1 MSSSA
6 ERAPNLPFKFSDLSV
21 SSQRAL
27 SYADAMRRKT
37 DQSQVHMEHLV
48 MGLFVKQDGP
58 AERLFRAQGLDSE
71 HRLREVLLTAAE
83 VRLPEI
89 TVDEAEE
96 LTEAPPLSR
105 HVREAFE
112 HARAIAERMTSVQVQ
127 SRHVLYGVLSVEE
140 CHVVRI
146 LRAKGIRAEDIPLTD
161 PVFVESQGTPIVG
174 ADSDAPGGIDRL
186 GLELEIRA
194 LSALVASRDTK
205 TPMSIG
211 LFGNWGSGKSFF
223 MQKMDEQIRDF
234 RRHAETDATS
244 PYCSG
249 IVQLSFNAWH
259 YIDKSLWASL
269 GAEIFEGLAH
279 GLTEAEAKIEGRS
292 KLEDARTDLMVRKAE
307 AESERNRAKEAVIQS
322 TATLQ
327 MHRNTVDKI
336 SNQSDREIE
345 RTLGTRA
352 IVEEVW
358 QVAQAQPQ
366 VRRALDDAAKAL
378 GWAALDPQSRVADAQ
393 VKEILRTASYWRS
406 IVTTLRNRGS
416 AKWWIAVAL
425 IAGASVA
432 LSQWLLSLVLHLRTT
447 ASWLLAVLT
456 ALSVATAPVLV
467 IARRITGIVRGARR
481 GLSARISAV
490 RERAIAE
497 AKAQY
502 DAVAQEAEAYREQLA
517 TSEQKV
523 SELDTQIDRLK
534 PDRQFRDFIRL
545 RHESNEYTQHFG
557 VIARARQ
564 DFEELTRLME
574 LVRTQQDSGA
584 PHSAFAVRPVER
596 IVLYIDDLDRCS
608 EDIVFQ
614 VLQAVHLL
622 LAFPLFVVVVGVD
635 PRWLFHSLRTQL
647 AALSD
652 RQDEEGVD
660 EEERMRWQSTP
671 LNYLEKI
678 FQIPFTL
685 RPMADTGFASLV
697 DDLVKPSE
705 STLHRP
711 RGLSAVSAP
720 APATAPSAGT
730 PPIPPSGDSSPP
742 HVRTSPTQSTPQ
754 PAAGTEPVDPA
765 TAKETHER
773 LSLTDW
779 EVGHMKQFFALIPSP
794 RATKRFVNVYRLLRG
809 VLTGSERT
817 ALVGSATAGGYQC
830 VLLLLAMVTGYPVE
844 AAEVIRELL
853 ERAKHPNAT
862 DNWWEMLDTIRTKG
876 YNGENERPAK
886 AARHSTNWAARHQTG
901 ALDNETPTV
910 ETPGADVMFEKLAQI
925 RARAGDD
932 LTVRDMVRWAPV
944 VARYSFAS
952 GRLLMADSR

>member
-1 MSSSA
+1 
-6 ERAPNLPFKFSDLSV
+6 
-21 SSQRAL
+21 
-27 SYADAMRRKT
+27 
-37 DQSQVHMEHLV
+37 
-48 MGLFVKQDGP
+48 
-58 AERLFRAQGLDSE
+58 
-71 HRLREVLLTAAE
+71 
-83 VRLPEI
+83 
-89 TVDEAEE
+89 
-96 LTEAPPLSR
+96 
-105 HVREAFE
+105 
-112 HARAIAERMTSVQVQ
+112 
-127 SRHVLYGVLSVEE
+127 
-140 CHVVRI
+140 
-146 LRAKGIRAEDIPLTD
+146 
-161 PVFVESQGTPIVG
+161 
-174 ADSDAPGGIDRL
+174 
-186 GLELEIRA
+186 
-194 LSALVASRDTK
+194 
-205 TPMSIG
+205 
-211 LFGNWGSGKSFF
+211 
-223 MQKMDEQIRDF
+223 
-234 RRHAETDATS
+234 
-244 PYCSG
+244 
-249 IVQLSFNAWH
+249 
-259 YIDKSLWASL
+259 
-269 GAEIFEGLAH
+269 
-279 GLTEAEAKIEGRS
+279 
-292 KLEDARTDLMVRKAE
+292 
-307 AESERNRAKEAVIQS
+307 
-322 TATLQ
+322 
-327 MHRNTVDKI
+327 
-336 SNQSDREIE
+336 
-345 RTLGTRA
+345 
-352 IVEEVW
+352 
-358 QVAQAQPQ
+358 
-366 VRRALDDAAKAL
+366 
-378 GWAALDPQSRVADAQ
+378 
-393 VKEILRTASYWRS
+393 
-406 IVTTLRNRGS
+406 
-416 AKWWIAVAL
+416 
-425 IAGASVA
+425 
-432 LSQWLLSLVLHLRTT
+432 
-447 ASWLLAVLT
+447 
-456 ALSVATAPVLV
+456 
-467 IARRITGIVRGARR
+467 
-481 GLSARISAV
+481 
-490 RERAIAE
+490 
-497 AKAQY
+497 
-502 DAVAQEAEAYREQLA
+502 
-517 TSEQKV
+517 
-523 SELDTQIDRLK
+523 
-534 PDRQFRDFIRL
+534 
-545 RHESNEYTQHFG
+545 
-557 VIARARQ
+557 
-564 DFEELTRLME
+564 ME

-697 DDLVKPSE
+697 DDLVKSSE

-720 APATAPSAGT
+720 APGTAPSAGT

-876 YNGENERPAK
+876 YNGERAQPAK
-886 AARHSTNWAARHQTG
+886 AARRSTNWAARHQTS

-910 ETPGADVMFEKLAQI
+910 KTPGADVMFEKLAQI

-932 LTVRDMVRWAPV
+932 LTVSDMVRWAPV